1 MPRRM
6 EITSPVPPTT
16 TAARI
21 IPLILIFVPPNK
33 MIPEKPK
40 NAIDI
45 SPAVTITIGIP
56 CQDSGMSL
64 YSIFSRI
71 PARITIAIVN
81 PIEIPRPYTTD
92 CKILYPYCTEF

>member
-1 MPRRM
+1 
-6 EITSPVPPTT
+6 
-16 TAARI
+16 
-21 IPLILIFVPPNK
+21 

-81 PIEIPRPYTTD
+81 PTEIPKP
-92 CKILYPYCTEF
+92 